1 MALRNGRQ
9 FRSFHQKAYGR
20 RSRPINADE
29 NGADEKPAYVSG
41 SSNTRD
47 EGYNRASMRPLLL
60 FFALVGCAWPADDAA
75 VTAWI
80 RAHAIPLATPEAG
93 HGFEDMQPLKK
104 VVGNARIVEL
114 GEATHGTRE
123 FFQLKHRMLEFLA
136 TEMGFTIFSI
146 EANMPEAYRLNE
158 YVLTGK
164 GDPKEL
170 LKGMYFW
177 TWNTQEVLDM
187 ILWMRKFNASGK
199 GRVEFTGFDMQT
211 PDVAMEIVR
220 EFARKYD
227 EDYLATLEAASK
239 ATERA
244 KQRGMGGAAMQSFGV
259 ATATFPLKAAAGHRI
274 RYSGYIRS
282 EGITRGYAGLWWR
295 VDGRGGKMLA
305 FDNMD
310 NRGVTGTTDWQRFE
324 IEIPVDAEARNIN
337 FGALH
342 TGDGTAWVDGL
353 AVEIDGKPYTSAE
366 LDLDFESGGTGF
378 FFGGGGYEVRPDAT
392 VAQSGRQSLRMTYKG
407 GPQPTMQQPRRDPQP
422 AQQSAA
428 TWSEILQ
435 HMNGM
440 RETYRKKG
448 AAAGDIEWSIQNARV
463 VLQCMQMFANQVTRD
478 ESMAQNIKWILDHS
492 PKDKLVVWAHNGH
505 VNTSGERYP
514 SMGQEL
520 RKMYGDQMAVFG
532 FAFNQG
538 SFRAVEMGKSLHEWT
553 VAPAPEGSLDAT
565 LAATTIPLLA
575 LDLRAIPK
583 SGPVAEWWQAA
594 HLTRSIGAVYSE
606 ANAENYLVNSHAPR
620 DYDVL
625 LFVEK
630 TTAARGN

>member
-1 MALRNGRQ
+1 M
-9 FRSFHQKAYGR
+9 
-20 RSRPINADE
+20 
-29 NGADEKPAYVSG
+29 
-41 SSNTRD
+41 
-47 EGYNRASMRPLLL
+47 
-60 FFALVGCAWPADDAA
+60 FFALVCSAWPADDAA
-75 VTAWI
+75 VTAWM
-80 RAHAIPLATPEAG
+80 RANAIPLATPEAG
-93 HGFEDMQPLKK
+93 HGFEDMQALKK

-187 ILWMRKFNASGK
+187 ILWMRKFNESGK

-220 EFARKYD
+220 DFARKYD
-227 EDYLATLEAASK
+227 EDYLGTLEAASK
-239 ATERA
+239 AALRA
-244 KQRGMGGAAMQSFGV
+244 KQQGFGGAPMQTFGV
-259 ATATFPLKAAAGHRI
+259 ATATFPVKAAAGHRI
-274 RYSGYIRS
+274 KYSGYIRS
-282 EGITRGYAGLWWR
+282 EGITRGFAGLWWR
-295 VDGRGGKMLA
+295 VDGPGGKVLA
-305 FDNMD
+305 FDNMND
-310 NRGVTGTTDWQRFE
+310 RGVNGTTDWQRYE
-324 IEIPVDAEARNIN
+324 IELPVDAEARNIN
-337 FGALH
+337 FGAIH
-342 TGDGTAWVDGL
+342 TGDGTAWIDGL
-353 AVEIDGKPYTSAE
+353 AVEIDGKPYTSPE
-366 LDLDFESGGTGF
+366 LDLDFESGSTGF
-378 FFGGGGYEVRPDAT
+378 FLGGGGYEVRPDPAI
-392 VAQSGRQSLRMTYKG
+392 AQSGKQSLRMTYNG
-407 GPQPTMQQPRRDPQP
+407 GPQPPVQQPRRDPEV
-422 AQQSAA
+422 AKSSA
-428 TWSEILQ
+428 TKWGDVVQ
-435 HMNGM
+435 HMSEL
-440 RETYRKKG
+440 RDTYRKKG

-463 VLQCMQMFANQVTRD
+463 VLQCMQMFANQVSRD
-478 ESMAQNIKWILDHS
+478 DSMAANIKWILDHS

-505 VNTSGERYP
+505 VNTSGERYA
-514 SMGQEL
+514 SMGQAL
-520 RKMYGDQMAVFG
+520 RRMYGGQMVVFG

-553 VAPAPEGSLDAT
+553 VSPAPAGSLDAT
-565 LAATTIPLLA
+565 LAATEIPLLA

-583 SGPVAEWWQAA
+583 AGPLAEWWQAA
-594 HLTRSIGAVYSE
+594 HITRSIGAVYSE
-606 ANAENYLVNSHAPR
+606 TQAGNYLVQSHAPL